1 MHFGDGLKAAIS
13 SISSHKLRSAL
24 TLIGMVIGV
33 MAVVTMFSSIYA
45 IKALVNKNMEGMGWN
60 FSIVIVPG
68 DPGQQESTRSA
79 FRSVRRAAQSVQIL
93 NFEDYLAL
101 KDKLD
106 YKTIYGMI
114 ENNALFRRNN
124 KDLYVRLRATENSFF
139 SNKSFDISNGRL
151 FNQQETDYG
160 AAVAVIGYKFAQDH
174 YGKGIPLGKT
184 LVLGKH
190 RFKIVGVLGSD
201 QLNSGNGMNFNQF
214 ERDEEMKAVY
224 VPLKYGVFRFGTGK
238 GVHQI
243 YLQASDEASFNTMKS
258 RARQLL
264 LSRHNMYPN
273 FMFVDVGAM
282 MLTITNEMESIMK
295 KWSITLSAIASI
307 SLIVGGIGLFS
318 TLLISIQE
326 RMTEIGIR
334 KSIGATDADI
344 FIYFIMEAITLA
356 FTGAVLGVAIAG
368 TLLTVVGNIIKF
380 PLYLPMAGVAIG
392 LSFSLIIGFVSGLY
406 PALKAAGI
414 DPIVAINSYE

>member
-101 KDKLD
+101 KDKLE

-174 YGKGIPLGKT
+174 YGKGNPLGKT